1 MLSHINPA
9 IEASKDFKGKKSS
22 KNKEYVDYV
31 AINNVKSAIKDIK
44 SKSPILNEM
53 VKKGQIKIMG
63 AYYDLHTGEV
73 IFL

>member
-31 AINNVKSAIKDIK
+31 SINNIKVAIKEIEL
-44 SKSPILNEM
+44 KSPILRDMAN
-53 VKKGQIKIMG
+53 KGQIKIVG
-63 AYYDLHTGEV
+63 AYYDVHTGEV